1 MNDSDTVLH
10 REKFGGDVGFVEFS
24 DFSCGEPLDFEL
36 GGRLD
41 SFNVRYETYGRLNE
55 DKSNAILVC
64 HALTGDHHCA
74 GVYSMR
80 DKKSG
85 WWNNIIGPEKPL
97 DTNKY
102 FVICSNCIGGCR
114 GTTGPSSINPKTGE
128 RYNLTFPAVTIRDMV
143 AVQERLV
150 SHLGIKKL
158 SMVIGGS
165 MGGMQALQWAIDFPD
180 RLERVCALATT
191 SRLNAQSIAFNEV
204 GRSAIMQDPVWN
216 GGNYELAR
224 VPSVGL
230 GIARMM
236 AHITYLSDKGLD
248 EKFGREHKKIAGDAI
263 FKPSFEIENYLHRQS
278 PDIAAG
284 VDRRGAGDQGIMFG
298 YAKNELGFECDFMP
312 LPIKLAHRI
321 LKNLSEARHL
331 GQIPG
336 IEPDS
341 KSQVTVRYND
351 ERQPVGIE
359 KIVVSTQ
366 HRNELSLEQI
376 RQIVMPLICR
386 ALPENWMPEEQN
398 ILINPSGRFVTGGPD
413 GDTGLTGRKIIV
425 DTYGGYAPHGG
436 GAFSGKDATKV
447 DRSAAYMLR
456 YLAKNVVAAGLA
468 EECLLQISYAIG
480 IAEPLSLYINTN
492 RTAKV
497 DEQKILKTLR
507 EMTDLTP
514 QGIIRRLKLQNPI
527 YTPTAA
533 YGHFGRQPRPDGC
546 FSWEKL
552 DLVEDLKHAF

>member
-1 MNDSDTVLH
+1 MSFLFTSESVSEGHPDKVCDAISDTILDACLK
-10 REKFGGDVGFVEFS
+10 RDPLARTAVETMATTGRVIIS
-24 DFSCGEPLDFEL
+24 GEINTAVP
-36 GGRLD
+36 
-41 SFNVRYETYGRLNE
+41 
-55 DKSNAILVC
+55 
-64 HALTGDHHCA
+64 
-74 GVYSMR
+74 
-80 DKKSG
+80 
-85 WWNNIIGPEKPL
+85 PEKQEIEQL
-97 DTNKY
+97 VRET
-102 FVICSNCIGGCR
+102 VRRIGYDQ
-114 GTTGPSSINPKTGE
+114 TGFSWK
-128 RYNLTFPAVTIRDMV
+128 NL
-143 AVQERLV
+143 Q
-150 SHLGIKKL
+150 
-158 SMVIGGS
+158 
-165 MGGMQALQWAIDFPD
+165 
-180 RLERVCALATT
+180 
-191 SRLNAQSIAFNEV
+191 
-204 GRSAIMQDPVWN
+204 
-216 GGNYELAR
+216 
-224 VPSVGL
+224 
-230 GIARMM
+230 
-236 AHITYLSDKGLD
+236 
-248 EKFGREHKKIAGDAI
+248 
-263 FKPSFEIENYLHRQS
+263 IENYLHRQS

-527 YTPTAA
+527 YTPTAV